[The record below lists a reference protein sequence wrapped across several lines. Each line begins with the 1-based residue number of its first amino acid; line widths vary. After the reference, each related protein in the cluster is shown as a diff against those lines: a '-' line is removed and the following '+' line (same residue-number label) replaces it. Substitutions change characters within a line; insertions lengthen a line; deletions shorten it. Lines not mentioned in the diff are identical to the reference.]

1 VQQQQSPRRKRKRSQ
16 ICEAEEERA
25 AQQDRYPR
33 EGTPHD
39 PLLSSNWIRRAGW
52 AKMFSHVDP
61 RLLFKMGQSPVKLHA
76 DPILLGII
84 GEKEIVSQHTDERKL
99 RTVGM
104 AIDRFFD

>member
-1 VQQQQSPRRKRKRSQ
+1 
-16 ICEAEEERA
+16 
-25 AQQDRYPR
+25 
-33 EGTPHD
+33 
-39 PLLSSNWIRRAGW
+39 
-52 AKMFSHVDP
+52 MFSHVDP